1 MAKRAPTPS
10 PNRGHIPLPPAKQVA
25 LIVGRHGIGE
35 EIALS
40 FVKRGIK
47 IAITYVSHEDE
58 ARKASDRIKSRVSG
72 NPEVERFQ
80 FNPGKDEASKLI
92 NSVRTRLNG
101 LDIVVFASI
110 YGKLSQKNEIFD
122 AEVQAFYKIY
132 QAAVATISKTSSSS
146 YFRVVHVSTQIS
158 DTYSDINAAIEA
170 LVRTWGE
177 NPPSKHATVNAICT
191 TLIRFMMSMLWR
203 WSNFC

>member
-58 ARKASDRIKSRVSG
+58 ARKASDRIKSRVSHQSYVIG
-72 NPEVERFQ
+72 VRQGAGCSPYRFLEIRRW
-80 FNPGKDEASKLI
+80 KD
-92 NSVRTRLNG
+92 
-101 LDIVVFASI
+101 
-110 YGKLSQKNEIFD
+110 
-122 AEVQAFYKIY
+122 
-132 QAAVATISKTSSSS
+132 SSS
-146 YFRVVHVSTQIS
+146 TQGK
-158 DTYSDINAAIEA
+158 TKLPN
-170 LVRTWGE
+170 L
-177 NPPSKHATVNAICT
+177 
-191 TLIRFMMSMLWR
+191 
-203 WSNFC
+203 